1 MIRGMNARMKKS
13 ITTKK
18 LNLKHETLKQLK
30 VDALEGVA
38 GGAPVTTRELPCIPL
53 TGKVACG

>member
-1 MIRGMNARMKKS
+1 MNWRMKKS

-18 LNLKHETLKQLK
+18 LNLRHETLKQLK
-30 VDALEGVA
+30 ADALSGVA
-38 GGAPVTTRELPCIPL
+38 GGGPVTTRDLPCIPL